1 LFHFVSFY
9 LKETP
14 IMFSQLFFNLVE
26 RLVRCRWATDY
37 TAHDGRCEESRAARL
52 GPLQLELN
60 DCFVLD
66 HRDAAVSLTAP
77 TFWGRLRVGC
87 MVCLGEEQV
96 RQPGFFLCLPQ
107 PLSARKAQPSDDY
120 FPL

>member
-1 LFHFVSFY
+1 
-9 LKETP
+9 
-14 IMFSQLFFNLVE
+14 MFSQLFFNLVE
-26 RLVRCRWATDY
+26 RLVRCRWATNH
-37 TAHDGRCEESRAARL
+37 TAHDGRCEESRTARL

-60 DCFVLD
+60 YCFVLD

-96 RQPGFFLCLPQ
+96 RQPGFFLCLPK
-107 PLSARKAQPSDDY
+107 PLSANKPEPGDDY

>member
-37 TAHDGRCEESRAARL
+37 AAHDGRCEESRTARL

-60 DCFVLD
+60 YCFVLD
-66 HRDAAVSLTAP
+66 HRDAAISLTAP
-77 TFWGRLRVGC
+77 TFWGRLRASYR
-87 MVCLGEEQV
+87 VCLGEEQV
-96 RQPGFFLCLPQ
+96 RQPGFSLSLPK
-107 PLSARKAQPSDDY
+107 PLSALKAKPSDDY